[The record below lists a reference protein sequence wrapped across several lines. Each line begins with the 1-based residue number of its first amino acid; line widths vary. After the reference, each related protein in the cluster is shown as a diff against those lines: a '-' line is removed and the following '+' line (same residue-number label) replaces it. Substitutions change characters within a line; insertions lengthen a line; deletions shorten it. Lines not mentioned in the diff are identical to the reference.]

1 LVDASATVTDS
12 YVLDSFGTP
21 TGAATTTI
29 NPYRFGGAWG
39 YMTDPSGLLQLG
51 ARFYWPEVGRFIQQD
66 PLGDGVNWYAYV
78 GGNPV
83 RFIDPT
89 GLADITIGAEGDFV
103 KYVGGE
109 FAVGIVF
116 DTDTLGDSGLFFTA
130 APAAGTTVG
139 IAINATFSLRDIEG
153 VGGGADA
160 NLGPVPVSPT
170 ISFDAEGF
178 NGLGIGVGPGAGVSG
193 SISNTVTYTCADFAD
208 DFKSLLGDLKL
219 IWDTRN
225 GPCGQYPASGAR

>member
-1 LVDASATVTDS
+1 
-12 YVLDSFGTP
+12 
-21 TGAATTTI
+21 
-29 NPYRFGGAWG
+29 
-39 YMTDPSGLLQLG
+39 
-51 ARFYWPEVGRFIQQD
+51 
-66 PLGDGVNWYAYV
+66 VNWYAYV

-83 RFIDPT
+83 RLIDPT
-89 GLADITIGAEGDFV
+89 GFVDITVGVEGDFV

-109 FAVGIVF
+109 FAAGIVF
-116 DTDTLGDSGLFFTA
+116 DTDTPGDSGFFFTS

-139 IAINATFSLRDIEG
+139 IAANATFSLRDIEG

-178 NGLGIGVGPGAGVSG
+178 NGLGFGIGPGAGGSA
-193 SISNTVTYTCADFAD
+193 SISNTVTYTFGEFAD

-225 GPCGQYPASGAR
+225 GPCDGYSGSGAR

>member
-1 LVDASATVTDS
+1 MVWVDPEGFDDI
-12 YVLDSFGTP
+12 Y
-21 TGAATTTI
+21 
-29 NPYRFGGAWG
+29 
-39 YMTDPSGLLQLG
+39 LG
-51 ARFYWPEVGRFIQQD
+51 V
-66 PLGDGVNWYAYV
+66 
-78 GGNPV
+78 
-83 RFIDPT
+83 
-89 GLADITIGAEGDFV
+89 EGDLV
-103 KYVGGE
+103 KRTGGE

-116 DTDTLGDSGLFFTA
+116 DTDTFGDSGFFFTA

-139 IAINATFSLRDIEG
+139 IAINATFSLRDVEG

-178 NGLGIGVGPGAGVSG
+178 NGFGLGVGPGTGASVSVT
-193 SISNTVTYTCADFAD
+193 STSTYTFGDFAD

-225 GPCGQYPASGAR
+225 GPCDGYSGSGAR